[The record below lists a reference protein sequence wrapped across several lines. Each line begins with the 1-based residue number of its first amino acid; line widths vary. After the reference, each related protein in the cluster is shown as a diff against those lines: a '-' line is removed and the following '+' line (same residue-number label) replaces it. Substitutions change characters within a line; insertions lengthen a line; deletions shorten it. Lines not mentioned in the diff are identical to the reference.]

1 MTFLGIVYK
10 IYIYMP
16 PKIKPF
22 GIKGKRTSLPR
33 KAKVTSTK
41 IDVKE
46 NVICSKREKNK
57 PDCENDNSKYDDDG
71 ENIDNCVWD
80 NDKEQCITAREA
92 GKPIKSIPLSGN
104 KDTTGLYSSSDSLTS
119 IGAPTP
125 TAIGEEAQDDNM
137 TPEEIKVDEER
148 KAAEIS
154 TVTNSTDDSVKSTV
168 TNSEEVSQVTPSEY
182 TVSFEGTYDEVTNT
196 FLGTLHIDGT
206 PYIITSTTSGP
217 SSSEIKDNI
226 SSSSSPKTDNNIA
239 VINKMLPTIPGIT
252 FNIQKV

>member
-1 MTFLGIVYK
+1 
-10 IYIYMP
+10 MP

-33 KAKVTSTK
+33 KAKETKQVTSIKT
-41 IDVKE
+41 DVKE
-46 NVICSKREKNK
+46 NVICSKREKNQA
-57 PDCENDNSKYDDDG
+57 DCENDNSKYDDDG
-71 ENIDNCVWD
+71 EDTENCVWD
-80 NDKEQCITAREA
+80 NDKEQCITATEA
-92 GKPIKSIPLSGN
+92 GKPIKPIPLSGN

-125 TAIGEEAQDDNM
+125 TATGEEAQDDNM

-148 KAAEIS
+148 KAVELANAE
-154 TVTNSTDDSVKSTV
+154 KSTV
-168 TNSEEVSQVTPSEY
+168 KDPDISTATNAEEVSQVKPVTPSEY

-226 SSSSSPKTDNNIA
+226 SSSTETDDNIA